1 MFSLALVI
9 VLVFSALPT
18 PSPSEA
24 QSGAGAGLSNFI
36 LLRFSNYVGVSPPL
50 TAAELEL
57 GDLNRPFSASYR
69 FNGLDLTSEPLSCDS
84 RILDDDE
91 IITNG
96 QVGYRYLITMQG
108 RTYEFRTNLTGS
120 QLIRCYFGEPIDF
133 NGNPRGIGTTLSGEQ
148 AVNVAMR
155 HAQSYL
161 ELDQTISV
169 ELANNPNEDTP
180 LTFYQWFPWVYL
192 DASLLC
198 PARGFTYDV
207 RDTFAFRILLTIN
220 GRFLDYR
227 VRGDG
232 NVVLLCQGGRPNDT
246 SIGLSIDRFGDDTD
260 TTDTAPVNTDTD
272 AMN

>member
-1 MFSLALVI
+1 MSFRAKRTPTLFLLALI
-9 VLVFSALPT
+9 AALILNALPT
-18 PSPSEA
+18 HAPSAA
-24 QSGAGAGLSNFI
+24 QSGAGAGLTNFV

-50 TAAELEL
+50 TAPELEL

-69 FNGLDLTSEPLSCDS
+69 FNGLDLTTAPLSCDS
-84 RILDDDE
+84 RVMDDDE

-96 QVGYRYLITMQG
+96 RVGYRYLITLQ
-108 RTYEFRTNLTGS
+108 RRIYEFRTNLTGS

-155 HAQSYL
+155 HAQGYL
-161 ELDQTISV
+161 GLDQTITV
-169 ELANNPNEDTP
+169 ELANNPNENTP
-180 LTFYQWFPWVYL
+180 RTFYQWFPWVYL
-192 DASLLC
+192 DESLLC

-207 RDTFAFRILLTIN
+207 RDTFAFRVLLTIN

-232 NVVLLCQGGRPNDT
+232 NVVLLCQGGRPNDA
-246 SIGLSIDRFGDDTD
+246 SIGLTIDRFGDEAN
-260 TTDTAPVNTDTD
+260 TTTN
-272 AMN
+272 